1 MEGLPCGNCLAAF
14 KSEQALAVHMRFC
27 VRRENRY
34 AGEDE
39 MSYVGG
45 ADGEGCQRTAEKAS
59 AIGQPADV
67 QHVVSGYKEAIA
79 ELFGDS
85 FNEVP
90 DWSKFTAQ
98 ITGCATNPA
107 GKKGS
112 ISLVQCTLT
121 LSYKVSD
128 TYPDTYPDTYSAT
141 YPIRLEYV

>member
-14 KSEQALAVHMRFC
+14 KSEQALAVHRRFC
-27 VRRENRY
+27 VRRETRY

-39 MSYVGG
+39 MSCNGG
-45 ADGEGCQRTAEKAS
+45 ADGEARQPDLTPKQRIAEKAS

-67 QHVVSGYKEAIA
+67 QHVVSGYEEAIA

-112 ISLVQCTLT
+112 ISLVQCTLKLPSRVFCKSST
-121 LSYKVSD
+121 
-128 TYPDTYPDTYSAT
+128 
-141 YPIRLEYV
+141 I